1 MKPRDI
7 KIIQSVLEV
16 IKEPIKVTE
25 IYHKAKELF
34 EKGEIT
40 NMFDCGGETPHQSV
54 SSYIYTALNKGE
66 ELPFLK
72 AQEKPVLIALK
83 DAPKEPV
90 LSAEKISTPSVKIA
104 HERDLHPFLTYM
116 AINNENL
123 KCYTKTIFH
132 EESSKS
138 IKGMDRWLYPDMV
151 GVRFLHAEWSNEN
164 LIAFSKK
171 FDTLPVKLVSFELK
185 KEISVHN
192 CRECYFQAISN
203 SSWANEGYLVGHH
216 VDTHNLKLMDLLKR
230 LHASFGIGVID
241 LRTNEDKSAILLNAK
256 YKEKIDYTMAQELS
270 DKNKKFSGFLK
281 SVVDY
286 DPDFPNR
293 YKDEFDEVKKKEEL
307 YPITHNFLFK
317 NALSGFVRAFQKP
330 QIKR

>member
-1 MKPRDI
+1 MKPQDI
-7 KIIQSVLEV
+7 EIVQSVLE
-16 IKEPIKVTE
+16 ITGPISPTE
-25 IYHKAKELF
+25 VYDKAKELF

-40 NMFDCGGETPHQSV
+40 NMFDCGGKTPHQSV
-54 SSYIYTALNKGE
+54 SSLIYTALNKGE

-83 DAPKEPV
+83 STAKEPV
-90 LSAEKISTPSVKIA
+90 LNAEKISAPSAKIE

-116 AINNENL
+116 AFHNENL

-132 EESSKS
+132 EESLKS
-138 IKGMDRWLYPDMV
+138 PKGMDRWLYPDMV
-151 GVRFLHAEWSNEN
+151 GVRFLHAELSNEN

-185 KEISVHN
+185 KEISVNN

-203 SSWANEGYLVGHH
+203 SSNEGYLVGCHI
-216 VDTHNLKLMDLLKR
+216 DTHNPQLMDLLKR

-241 LRTNEDKSAILLNAK
+241 LRTDEDKSTILLNAK
-256 YKEKIDYTMAQELS
+256 YKEKIDYTVALELS
-270 DKNKKFSGFLK
+270 EKNKKFSGFLK

-286 DPDFPNR
+286 DPAHSYR

-307 YPITHNFLFK
+307 YPNPS
-317 NALSGFVRAFQKP
+317 LSF
-330 QIKR
+330 

>member
-7 KIIQSVLEV
+7 EIVQSVLEA
-16 IKEPIKVTE
+16 IKEPIKVAE
-25 IYHKAKELF
+25 IYNKAKELF
-34 EKGEIT
+34 EKGEIEK
-40 NMFDCGGETPHQSV
+40 MFDCGGKTPHQSV
-54 SSYIYTALNKGE
+54 NAPIYTALKNGE
-66 ELPFLK
+66 ELPFK
-72 AQEKPVLIALK
+72 KVQEKPALIALK
-83 DAPKEPV
+83 SAMNEPV
-90 LSAEKISTPSVKIA
+90 LNTQKPSAPNAKIAHNKIA

-132 EESSKS
+132 EKSSKS
-138 IKGMDRWLYPDMV
+138 QKGMDRWLYPDMV

-203 SSWANEGYLVGHH
+203 SSWANERYLVGCNINTQ
-216 VDTHNLKLMDLLKR
+216 DTELMDLLKR

-241 LRTNEDKSAILLNAK
+241 LRTDEDKSAILLNAK

-286 DPDFPNR
+286 DPAHSYR

-307 YPITHNFLFK
+307 YPNPS
-317 NALSGFVRAFQKP
+317 LSF
-330 QIKR
+330 

>member
-1 MKPRDI
+1 MKPQDVEI
-7 KIIQSVLEV
+7 VQSVLE
-16 IKEPIKVTE
+16 ITGPISPTE
-25 IYHKAKELF
+25 VYDKAKELF

-40 NMFDCGGETPHQSV
+40 NMFDYGGNTPDRSV
-54 SSYIYTALNKGE
+54 SAFIYTALNKGE
-66 ELPFLK
+66 EVPFLK

-83 DAPKEPV
+83 GAAKEPV
-90 LSAEKISTPSVKIA
+90 LSTEKISAPSAKIM

-116 AINNENL
+116 AYYNENL

-132 EESSKS
+132 EESVKS
-138 IKGMDRWLYPDMV
+138 PKGMDRWLYPDMV
-151 GVRFLHAEWSNEN
+151 GVRFLHAELSNEN

-185 KEISVHN
+185 KEISVNN

-203 SSWANEGYLVGHH
+203 SSWANEGYLVGRHI
-216 VDTHNLKLMDLLKR
+216 DTHNPQLMDLLKR

-256 YKEKIDYTMAQELS
+256 YKEKIDYTVALELS
-270 DKNKKFSGFLK
+270 DKNPKFSGFLK

-293 YKDEFDEVKKKEEL
+293 YKDEFDEIKKKEEL
-307 YPITHNFLFK
+307 YPN
-317 NALSGFVRAFQKP
+317 S
-330 QIKR
+330 

>member
-1 MKPRDI
+1 MKPRDVEI
-7 KIIQSVLEV
+7 VQSVLE
-16 IKEPIKVTE
+16 ITGPIKVTE
-25 IYHKAKELF
+25 IYDKAKELF

-40 NMFDCGGETPHQSV
+40 KMFDYGGNTPDQSV
-54 SSYIYTALNKGE
+54 SAYIYTALNKGK

-72 AQEKPVLIALK
+72 VQEKPTLIALK
-83 DAPKEPV
+83 GASKE
-90 LSAEKISTPSVKIA
+90 LGLNAQKISAPSAKIA
-104 HERDLHPFLTYM
+104 HNKIMHERDLHPFLTYM

-138 IKGMDRWLYPDMV
+138 PKGMDRWLYPDMV
-151 GVRFLHAEWSNEN
+151 GVRFLHAELSNEN

-185 KEISVHN
+185 KEISVHD

-203 SSWANEGYLVGHH
+203 SSNEGYLVGRHI
-216 VDTHNLKLMDLLKR
+216 DTHNPQLMDLLKR

-256 YKEKIDYTMAQELS
+256 YKEKIDYTVASELS
-270 DKNKKFSGFLK
+270 AKNEKFSGFLK
-281 SVVDY
+281 SDY
-286 DPDFPNR
+286 DPNHQHR

-307 YPITHNFLFK
+307 YPNPS
-317 NALSGFVRAFQKP
+317 LSF
-330 QIKR
+330 

>member
-1 MKPRDI
+1 MRDRDI
-7 KIIQSVLEV
+7 EIVQSVLEI

-25 IYHKAKELF
+25 IYHKAQELF
-34 EKGEIT
+34 EKGEIE
-40 NMFDCGGETPHQSV
+40 NMFGCGGETPHQSV

-66 ELPFLK
+66 ELPFFK
-72 AQEKPVLIALK
+72 VQEKPALIALK
-83 DAPKEPV
+83 SVAKELGLNAQKPR
-90 LSAEKISTPSVKIA
+90 TPSAKIA

-132 EESSKS
+132 EESLKS
-138 IKGMDRWLYPDMV
+138 QKGMDRWLYPDMV

-185 KEISVHN
+185 KEIKVDN

-203 SSWANEGYLVGHH
+203 SSNEGYLVGRHI
-216 VDTHNLKLMDLLKR
+216 DTHNPQLMDLLKR

-241 LRTNEDKSAILLNAK
+241 LRTDEDKSAILLNAK
-256 YKEKIDYTMAQELS
+256 YKEKIDYTVASELS
-270 DKNKKFSGFLK
+270 VKNEKFSGFLK
-281 SVVDY
+281 SDY
-286 DPDFPNR
+286 DPNHQHR
-293 YKDEFDEVKKKEEL
+293 YKDEFDEVKNKEEL
-307 YPITHNFLFK
+307 YPN
-317 NALSGFVRAFQKP
+317 S
-330 QIKR
+330 

>member
-1 MKPRDI
+1 MKPQDI
-7 KIIQSVLEV
+7 EIVQSVLE
-16 IKEPIKVTE
+16 ITGPISPTE
-25 IYHKAKELF
+25 VYDKAKELF

-40 NMFDCGGETPHQSV
+40 KMFDYGGNTPDRSV
-54 SSYIYTALNKGE
+54 STFIYTALNKGE

-72 AQEKPVLIALK
+72 TQEKPVLIALK
-83 DAPKEPV
+83 SAMNEPV
-90 LSAEKISTPSVKIA
+90 LNTQKPSTPNAKIAHNKIA

-116 AINNENL
+116 AYYNENL

-132 EESSKS
+132 EESLKS
-138 IKGMDRWLYPDMV
+138 PKGMDRWLYPDMV
-151 GVRFLHAEWSNEN
+151 GVRFLHAELSNEN

-203 SSWANEGYLVGHH
+203 SSNEGYLVGRHI
-216 VDTHNLKLMDLLKR
+216 DTHNPQLMDLLKR

-241 LRTNEDKSAILLNAK
+241 LRTDEDKSAILLNAK
-256 YKEKIDYTMAQELS
+256 YKEKIDYTVALEFS
-270 DKNKKFSGFLK
+270 EKNPKFSGFLK

-286 DPDFPNR
+286 DPNHQHR
-293 YKDEFDEVKKKEEL
+293 YKDEFDEIKKKEEL
-307 YPITHNFLFK
+307 YPNPS
-317 NALSGFVRAFQKP
+317 LSF
-330 QIKR
+330 

>member
-1 MKPRDI
+1 MKPQDI
-7 KIIQSVLEV
+7 EIVQSVLE
-16 IKEPIKVTE
+16 ITGPIKVTE
-25 IYHKAKELF
+25 IYDRAKELF

-40 NMFDCGGETPHQSV
+40 KMFDYGGNTPHQSV
-54 SSYIYTALNKGE
+54 SAFIYTALNKGE
-66 ELPFLK
+66 ELPFFK
-72 AQEKPVLIALK
+72 VQEKPTLIALK
-83 DAPKEPV
+83 SAAKEPV
-90 LSAEKISTPSVKIA
+90 LNTEKPSVPSVSSVKIA
-104 HERDLHPFLTYM
+104 HNKIMHERDLHPFLTYM
-116 AINNENL
+116 AFHNENL

-132 EESSKS
+132 EESVKS
-138 IKGMDRWLYPDMV
+138 PKGMDRWLYPDMV
-151 GVRFLHAEWSNEN
+151 GVRFLHAELSNEN

-203 SSWANEGYLVGHH
+203 SSWANEGYLVGCHI
-216 VDTHNLKLMDLLKR
+216 DTHNPQLMDLLKR

-256 YKEKIDYTMAQELS
+256 YKEKIDYTVALELS
-270 DKNKKFSGFLK
+270 DKNPKFSGFLK

-307 YPITHNFLFK
+307 YPN
-317 NALSGFVRAFQKP
+317 LSLSF
-330 QIKR
+330 

>member
-1 MKPRDI
+1 MKPQDI
-7 KIIQSVLEV
+7 EIVQSVLE
-16 IKEPIKVTE
+16 ITGPIKVTLV
-25 IYHKAKELF
+25 YDKAKELF

-40 NMFDCGGETPHQSV
+40 NMFDYGGNTPHQSV
-54 SSYIYTALNKGE
+54 SSLIYTALNKGE

-72 AQEKPVLIALK
+72 VREKPALIALK
-83 DAPKEPV
+83 SAAKE
-90 LSAEKISTPSVKIA
+90 LGLNAQKISVPIAKIA

-116 AINNENL
+116 AFHNENL

-132 EESSKS
+132 EGSLKS

-151 GVRFLHAEWSNEN
+151 GVRFLHAELSNEN

-185 KEISVHN
+185 KEISVNN

-203 SSWANEGYLVGHH
+203 SSNEGYLVGRHI
-216 VDTHNLKLMDLLKR
+216 DTHNSKLMDLLKR

-241 LRTNEDKSAILLNAK
+241 LRIDEDKSAILLNAK
-256 YKEKIDYTMAQELS
+256 YKEKIDYTVALELS
-270 DKNKKFSGFLK
+270 EKNEKFSGFLK

-286 DPDFPNR
+286 EPAESHR
-293 YKDEFDEVKKKEEL
+293 YKNEFDEVKKKEEL
-307 YPITHNFLFK
+307 YPN
-317 NALSGFVRAFQKP
+317 S
-330 QIKR
+330 

>member
-7 KIIQSVLEV
+7 EIIQSVLEI

-25 IYHKAKELF
+25 IYDKAKELF

-40 NMFDCGGETPHQSV
+40 KMFDYGGNTPHQSV
-54 SSYIYTALNKGE
+54 SSPIYTALKKGE
-66 ELPFLK
+66 ELPFFK
-72 AQEKPVLIALK
+72 VQENPVLIALK
-83 DAPKEPV
+83 SAAKELGLNAQKPR
-90 LSAEKISTPSVKIA
+90 TPSVKIVHNKIM

-116 AINNENL
+116 AFYNENL

-132 EESSKS
+132 EESVKS
-138 IKGMDRWLYPDMV
+138 PKGMDKWLYPDMV

-171 FDTLPVKLVSFELK
+171 FDTLPIKLVSFELK

-216 VDTHNLKLMDLLKR
+216 IDTHNPKLMDLLKR

-241 LRTNEDKSAILLNAK
+241 LRTDEDKSAILLNAK
-256 YKEKIDYTMAQELS
+256 YKEKIDYTVALELS
-270 DKNKKFSGFLK
+270 DKNEKFSGFLK

-286 DPDFPNR
+286 DPAHSYR
-293 YKDEFDEVKKKEEL
+293 YKDEFDEIKKKEEFI
-307 YPITHNFLFK
+307 P
-317 NALSGFVRAFQKP
+317 
-330 QIKR
+330 

>member
-7 KIIQSVLEV
+7 EIVQSVLE
-16 IKEPIKVTE
+16 ITGPIKVTE
-25 IYHKAKELF
+25 VYDKAKELF

-40 NMFDCGGETPHQSV
+40 KMFDYGGNTPDRSV
-54 SSYIYTALNKGE
+54 SSLIYTALNKGE
-66 ELPFLK
+66 ELPFFK
-72 AQEKPVLIALK
+72 AQEKPALIVLKGTA
-83 DAPKEPV
+83 KEPV
-90 LSAEKISTPSVKIA
+90 LNIEKPSTPSVKIA
-104 HERDLHPFLTYM
+104 HNKIMHERDLHPFLTYM
-116 AINNENL
+116 AFHNENL

-132 EESSKS
+132 EESVKS
-138 IKGMDRWLYPDMV
+138 PKGMDRWLYPDMV
-151 GVRFLHAEWSNEN
+151 GVRFLHAELSNEN

-185 KEISVHN
+185 KEISVNN

-203 SSWANEGYLVGHH
+203 SSNEGYLVGRHI
-216 VDTHNLKLMDLLKR
+216 DTHNPQLMDLLKR

-241 LRTNEDKSAILLNAK
+241 LRTDEDKSAILLNAK

-307 YPITHNFLFK
+307 YPNSS
-317 NALSGFVRAFQKP
+317 LSF
-330 QIKR
+330 

>member
-7 KIIQSVLEV
+7 EIIQSVLEV

-25 IYHKAKELF
+25 IYHKAQELF

-40 NMFDCGGETPHQSV
+40 NMFDYGGNTPDQSV
-54 SSYIYTALNKGE
+54 SAAIYTALNKGE
-66 ELPFLK
+66 DLPFKK

-83 DAPKEPV
+83 DAAKEPV
-90 LSAEKISTPSVKIA
+90 LNALKSSAPGVKIA
-104 HERDLHPFLTYM
+104 HERNLHPFLTYM
-116 AINNENL
+116 ACRNENL

-132 EESSKS
+132 EGSLKS
-138 IKGMDRWLYPDMV
+138 PKGMDRWLYPDMV
-151 GVRFLHAEWSNEN
+151 GVRFLHAELSNEN

-185 KEISVHN
+185 KEISVNN

-216 VDTHNLKLMDLLKR
+216 IATHDPKLMR

-241 LRTNEDKSAILLNAK
+241 LRTDEDKSAILLNAK
-256 YKEKIDYTMAQELS
+256 YKEKIDYTVALELS
-270 DKNKKFSGFLK
+270 EKNEEFSGFLK

-286 DPDFPNR
+286 DPKNQNR
-293 YKDEFDEVKKKEEL
+293 YKDEFDEIKKKEEL
-307 YPITHNFLFK
+307 YPN
-317 NALSGFVRAFQKP
+317 S
-330 QIKR
+330 

>member
-7 KIIQSVLEV
+7 EIIQSVLEA

-25 IYHKAKELF
+25 IYDKAKELF
-34 EKGEIT
+34 EKGEIES
-40 NMFDCGGETPHQSV
+40 MFDCGGETPHQSV

-66 ELPFLK
+66 ELPFK
-72 AQEKPVLIALK
+72 KVQEKPVLIALK
-83 DAPKEPV
+83 SVAKE
-90 LSAEKISTPSVKIA
+90 LGLNAQKPSVKIA

-138 IKGMDRWLYPDMV
+138 PKGMDRWLYPDMV

-203 SSWANEGYLVGHH
+203 SSWANEGYLVGRH
-216 VDTHNLKLMDLLKR
+216 VDTHNPQLMDLLKR

-241 LRTNEDKSAILLNAK
+241 LRTDEDKSAILLNAK
-256 YKEKIDYTMAQELS
+256 YKEKIDYTVASELS
-270 DKNKKFSGFLK
+270 AKNEKFSGFLK

-286 DPDFPNR
+286 DPNHQHR
-293 YKDEFDEVKKKEEL
+293 YKDEFDEIKKKEEL
-307 YPITHNFLFK
+307 YPNSS
-317 NALSGFVRAFQKP
+317 LSF
-330 QIKR
+330 

>member
-7 KIIQSVLEV
+7 GIVQSVLEA

-25 IYHKAKELF
+25 IYDKAQELF

-40 NMFDCGGETPHQSV
+40 KMFDYGGNTPDRSV
-54 SSYIYTALNKGE
+54 SAFIYTALNKGE
-66 ELPFLK
+66 ELPFK
-72 AQEKPVLIALK
+72 KVRENPVLIALK
-83 DAPKEPV
+83 GTTNELGLNAQKPSAPI
-90 LSAEKISTPSVKIA
+90 AKIA

-138 IKGMDRWLYPDMV
+138 PKGMDRWLYPDMV

-203 SSWANEGYLVGHH
+203 SSNEGYLVGCHI
-216 VDTHNLKLMDLLKR
+216 DTHNPQLMDLLKR

-241 LRTNEDKSAILLNAK
+241 LRTDEDKSAILLNAK
-256 YKEKIDYTMAQELS
+256 YKEKIDYTVASELS
-270 DKNKKFSGFLK
+270 AKMKSFLK

-286 DPDFPNR
+286 DPNHQHR

-307 YPITHNFLFK
+307 YPNPS
-317 NALSGFVRAFQKP
+317 LSF
-330 QIKR
+330 

>member
-1 MKPRDI
+1 MKPQDI
-7 KIIQSVLEV
+7 EIVQSVLE
-16 IKEPIKVTE
+16 ITGPIKVTE
-25 IYHKAKELF
+25 VYDKAKELF

-40 NMFDCGGETPHQSV
+40 NMFDYGGNTPDRSV
-54 SSYIYTALNKGE
+54 SAFIYTALNKGE

-83 DAPKEPV
+83 DAANDPV
-90 LSAEKISTPSVKIA
+90 LNIEKPGVSSVKIA
-104 HERDLHPFLTYM
+104 HNKIMHERDLHPFLTYM
-116 AINNENL
+116 AFFNENL

-138 IKGMDRWLYPDMV
+138 PKGMDRWLYPDMV

-171 FDTLPVKLVSFELK
+171 FDILPVKLVSFELK
-185 KEISVHN
+185 KEISVNN
-192 CRECYFQAISN
+192 CRKCYFQAISN
-203 SSWANEGYLVGHH
+203 SSNEGYLVGHH
-216 VDTHNLKLMDLLKR
+216 IDTHNPKLMDLLKR

-241 LRTNEDKSAILLNAK
+241 LRTDEDKSAILLNAK
-256 YKEKIDYTMAQELS
+256 YKEKIDYTVASELS
-270 DKNKKFSGFLK
+270 TKNEKFSGFLK

-286 DPDFPNR
+286 DPNHQHR

-307 YPITHNFLFK
+307 YPNPS
-317 NALSGFVRAFQKP
+317 LSF
-330 QIKR
+330 

>member
-1 MKPRDI
+1 MKPQDI
-7 KIIQSVLEV
+7 EIVQSVLENTG
-16 IKEPIKVTE
+16 PIKPTE
-25 IYHKAKELF
+25 VYDKAKELF

-40 NMFDCGGETPHQSV
+40 KMFDYGGNTPHQSV
-54 SSYIYTALNKGE
+54 SAFIYTALNKGE
-66 ELPFLK
+66 ELPFFK
-72 AQEKPVLIALK
+72 VQENPVLIALK
-83 DAPKEPV
+83 STMNEPV
-90 LSAEKISTPSVKIA
+90 LNTQKPSAPSVKIA

-116 AINNENL
+116 AYYNENL

-151 GVRFLHAEWSNEN
+151 GVRFLHAELSNEN

-171 FDTLPVKLVSFELK
+171 FDTLPVKLMSFELK
-185 KEISVHN
+185 KEISVNN

-203 SSWANEGYLVGHH
+203 SSWANEGYLVGRHIE
-216 VDTHNLKLMDLLKR
+216 THNSKLMDLLKR

-241 LRTNEDKSAILLNAK
+241 LRTDEDKSAILLNAK
-256 YKEKIDYTMAQELS
+256 YKEKIDYTVALELS

-286 DPDFPNR
+286 DPNYQHR

-307 YPITHNFLFK
+307 YPN
-317 NALSGFVRAFQKP
+317 P
-330 QIKR
+330 

>member
-1 MKPRDI
+1 MKPQDVEI
-7 KIIQSVLEV
+7 VQSVLE
-16 IKEPIKVTE
+16 ITGPISPTE
-25 IYHKAKELF
+25 VYDKAKELF

-40 NMFDCGGETPHQSV
+40 KMFDYGGNTPDRSV
-54 SSYIYTALNKGE
+54 SAFIYTALNKGE

-83 DAPKEPV
+83 DAAKEPV
-90 LSAEKISTPSVKIA
+90 LNAEKISAPSAKIM

-116 AINNENL
+116 AYYNENL

-132 EESSKS
+132 EESVKS
-138 IKGMDRWLYPDMV
+138 PKGTDRWLYPDMV
-151 GVRFLHAEWSNEN
+151 GVRFLHAELSNEN

-185 KEISVHN
+185 KEISVNN

-203 SSWANEGYLVGHH
+203 SSWANEGYLVGRHI
-216 VDTHNLKLMDLLKR
+216 DTHNPQLMDLLKR

-256 YKEKIDYTMAQELS
+256 YKEKIDYTVALELS
-270 DKNKKFSGFLK
+270 EKNPKFSGFLK

-307 YPITHNFLFK
+307 YPNSS
-317 NALSGFVRAFQKP
+317 LSF
-330 QIKR
+330 